1 MEHLL
6 FLSHRIP
13 FPPNKGDKVR
23 SWHWLKHLAQ
33 RYRVHLGTFVDD
45 EQDWQHV
52 DKLRHLCG
60 ESFFVPLQPS
70 SARLKSLSG
79 LLFGQPLTLPYYR
92 DAALQEWVNLIL
104 DTRPVE
110 HILVYSAAMAQ
121 YAMPARDK
129 HRVADFVDVDSD
141 KWRQYARTAPWPLS
155 AIYRRE
161 AKCLLR
167 YERRVAAEFD
177 ASVFVSKAEAELFR
191 RLAPESA
198 GKVCHVD
205 NGVDGDYFSPRRDYP
220 NPYPDWER
228 VLAFTGAMDYRPNV
242 DAVEWFAREAFPSIR
257 DAFPSACFY
266 IVGARPAPR
275 VQKLA
280 ELPGVRVTGTVL
292 DIRPFLAHAEIAV
305 APLRLARGVQNKVLE
320 AMAMARTVIAS
331 PEASEGIEARVGEE
345 LLVASSPAEFVAAAC
360 TLLGGKG
367 RNVGIAGRERIL
379 ADYGWYGNASRIER
393 LIREPRATP
402 AAAGFSPAFVAGVG
416 EARP

>member
-60 ESFFVPLQPS
+60 ESFFAPLQPS

-79 LLFGQPLTLPYYR
+79 LIFGQPLTLPYFR
-92 DAALQEWVNLIL
+92 DVALQEWVNLIL
-104 DTRPVE
+104 RTQPIK
-110 HILVYSAAMAQ
+110 HILVYSSAMAQ
-121 YAMPARDK
+121 YVMPARDR
-129 HRVADFVDVDSD
+129 HRIVDFVDVDSD

-155 AIYRRE
+155 TIYRRE

-167 YERRVAAEFD
+167 YERRVAAEFN

-198 GKVCHVD
+198 DKVCHVD
-205 NGVDGDYFSPRRDYP
+205 NGVDGDYFSPRWDYP
-220 NPYPDWER
+220 NPYPDEER
-228 VLAFTGAMDYRPNV
+228 VLAFTGAMDYRPNI
-242 DAVEWFAREAFPSIR
+242 DAVEWFAREVFPSIR

-266 IVGARPAPR
+266 IVGARPAPK
-275 VQKLA
+275 VQKLS

-320 AMAMARTVIAS
+320 AMAMAKTVIAS
-331 PEASEGIEARVGEE
+331 PEAAEGIEARFGEE
-345 LLVASSPAEFVAAAC
+345 LLVASSPDEFVATAC
-360 TLLGGKG
+360 ALLGGKG
-367 RNVGIAGRERIL
+367 QNVGIAGRERIL
-379 ADYGWYGNASRIER
+379 TDYGWYGNASQIER
-393 LIREPRATP
+393 LIREPHPSSATS
-402 AAAGFSPAFVAGVG
+402 GFSPAFSADAG
-416 EARP
+416 EALS